1 MAAMALRVLFTPLL
15 AAGCALA
22 TRKWGEAISGW
33 LMGLPVLSGPVSVL
47 MLVEYG
53 RRFAQDAARG
63 TLLGFLATGVFCVCY
78 ALVAKRAPW
87 WVALGSAYAACIAVT
102 TALSM
107 AAGIPLGWAVGL
119 VTLGLAGLAVVIG
132 KPSRAGAAVGTPRW
146 DLPVR
151 MGAATV
157 VVVGITAAARYL
169 GPEAAG
175 LLAPIPIVAAITAA
189 FTHRQA
195 GSEAARGLLGGT
207 VVGSLGGVA
216 FFAAIVMLVRWTSPV
231 VAYSVAA
238 SAAVV
243 TGVVAMRL
251 SRAVRQIPWPT
262 R

>member
-1 MAAMALRVLFTPLL
+1 VAAIVLRVLFTPLL
-15 AAGCALA
+15 AAGCAMA
-22 TRKWGEAISGW
+22 TKKWGAAFSGW
-33 LMGLPVLSGPVSVL
+33 LMGLPLLSGPVSVVL
-47 MLVEYG
+47 LVEYG

-78 ALVAKRAPW
+78 ALVAKRASW
-87 WVALGSAYAACIAVT
+87 GLALGSAYAACIAVT
-102 TALSM
+102 AALSL
-107 AAGIPLGWAVGL
+107 AAGIPLGWAVAL

-132 KPSRAGAAVGTPRW
+132 QPGRTGAAAGTPRW

-151 MGAATV
+151 MVAATV
-157 VVVGITAAARYL
+157 VVLGITAAARYL

-189 FTHRQA
+189 FTHRQD

-216 FFAAIVMLVRWTSPV
+216 FFAAVVMLVRWTSPV
-231 VAYSVAA
+231 LVYSVAA
-238 SAAVV
+238 VAAIA
-243 TGVVAMRL
+243 TGFLAMGL
-251 SRAVRQIPWPT
+251 SRAARQIPWPM